1 MKALVWNGKNDVRV
15 ETVRDPVIENAND
28 IIIEV
33 TATAICGSDIHIYH
47 GLVAGMKPGDVLG
60 HEFGGRVVEVG
71 SNIKRVRVGDR
82 VIIPFV
88 IACGNCVFCADQ
100 TFSLCENT
108 NRDAKVEEKLT
119 HYPTAGLFGFSHQYG
134 GFAGGQSQYVR
145 VPYGDVGALVLP
157 ENISEEQA
165 LFLSDIFPTGFMA
178 VDNCNI
184 KEGDTV
190 AVWGCGPVGQFAI
203 KSAFILG
210 AGQVIAIDRYKD
222 RLELARQ
229 SGATTID
236 YTKENVEDQIFQL
249 TEGRGPHACIDA
261 VGMEAH
267 GYTLDA
273 LYDEVATALKVETD
287 RTHALREMIGLCRN
301 GGTVSIPGVY
311 CGAVD
316 KFPLGIAF
324 AKGLTLKMGQTHVQ
338 KYMPR
343 LLKMIE
349 ENKIDPRFVI
359 SHRMPLSEAA
369 SAYKLFSESRDIST
383 KIVLNPAAA

>member
-1 MKALVWNGKNDVRV
+1 MKALVWHGKNDVRV
-15 ETVRDPVIENAND
+15 ESVKDPVIENPND
-28 IIIEV
+28 ILIEV

-47 GLVAGMKPGDVLG
+47 GMVPGMKSGDILG

-71 SNIKRVRVGDR
+71 ASIKRVKVGDR

-88 IACGNCVFCADQ
+88 IACGNCLFCADQ
-100 TFSLCENT
+100 TFSLCENS
-108 NRDAKVEEKLT
+108 NREAKVEEKIT

-134 GFAGGQSQYVR
+134 GFSGGQSQYVR

-157 ENISEEQA
+157 ENISEDQA

-178 VDNCNI
+178 AENCNI

-203 KSAFILG
+203 KSAFMLG
-210 AGQVIAIDRYKD
+210 AGQVIAIDRYQD
-222 RLELARQ
+222 RLELARK
-229 SGATTID
+229 SGAKVID
-236 YTKENVEDQIFQL
+236 YSKQKVEDEIFQL

-261 VGMEAH
+261 VGMESH

-273 LYDEVATALKVETD
+273 LYDNVANALLMETD

-311 CGAVD
+311 GGFVD
-316 KFPLGIAF
+316 KFPLGVAF

-349 ENKIDPRFVI
+349 DNKIDPRFVI
-359 SHRMPLSEAA
+359 SHRMPLREAA
-369 SAYKLFSESRDIST
+369 SAYKLFADSRDIST
-383 KIVLNPAAA
+383 KIVLDPRAA

>member
-1 MKALVWNGKNDVRV
+1 MKALVWHGKNDVRV
-15 ETVRDPVIENAND
+15 ESVKDPVIENPND
-28 IIIEV
+28 ILIEV

-47 GLVAGMKPGDVLG
+47 GLVPGMKSGDILG
-60 HEFGGRVVEVG
+60 HEFGGRVVEIGGNV
-71 SNIKRVRVGDR
+71 KRVKIGDR

-88 IACGNCVFCADQ
+88 IACGNCMFCADQ
-100 TFSLCENT
+100 TFSLCENS
-108 NRDAKVEEKLT
+108 NRDAEVEEKLT

-134 GFAGGQSQYVR
+134 GFSGGQSQYVR

-157 ENISEEQA
+157 EAISEDQA

-203 KSAFILG
+203 KSAFLLG
-210 AGQVIAIDRYKD
+210 AGQVIAIDRYQD
-222 RLELARQ
+222 RLELARK
-229 SGATTID
+229 SGAKVVD
-236 YTKENVEDQIFQL
+236 YSKEKVADQIFQM

-273 LYDEVATALKVETD
+273 LYDNVATALLVETD

-311 CGAVD
+311 GGFVD
-316 KFPLGIAF
+316 KFPLGVAF

-359 SHRMPLSEAA
+359 SHRMPLRQAA
-369 SAYKLFSESRDIST
+369 EGYKLFSENRDIST
-383 KIVLNPAAA
+383 KIVLDPRAA

>member
-1 MKALVWNGKNDVRV
+1 MKALVWHSKNDVRV
-15 ETVRDPVIENAND
+15 ESVKDPVIENPND
-28 IIIEV
+28 ILIEV

-47 GLVAGMKPGDVLG
+47 GMVPGMKSGDILG

-71 SNIKRVRVGDR
+71 ASVKRVKVGDR

-88 IACGNCVFCADQ
+88 IACGNCLFCADQ
-100 TFSLCENT
+100 TFSLCENS
-108 NRDAKVEEKLT
+108 NRDAKVEEKIT

-134 GFAGGQSQYVR
+134 GFSGGQSQYVR

-157 ENISEEQA
+157 ENISEDQA

-178 VDNCNI
+178 AENCNI

-203 KSAFILG
+203 KSAFMLG
-210 AGQVIAIDRYKD
+210 AGQVIAIDRYQD
-222 RLELARQ
+222 RLELARK
-229 SGATTID
+229 SGAKVID
-236 YTKENVEDQIFQL
+236 YSKEKVADQIFQL

-261 VGMEAH
+261 VGMESH

-273 LYDEVATALKVETD
+273 LYDNVANALLLETD
-287 RTHALREMIGLCRN
+287 HTHALREMIGLCRN

-311 CGAVD
+311 GGLVD
-316 KFPLGIAF
+316 KFPLGVAF

-359 SHRMPLSEAA
+359 SHRMPLREAA
-369 SAYKLFSESRDIST
+369 SAYKLFADSRDIST
-383 KIVLNPAAA
+383 KIVLDPRAA